1 MTTTTTDHPAH
12 ARTQAGGPH
21 TGTLE
26 LVRHLLRRDRI
37 KLPAWLAGIALYV
50 LYIGTALPSIAPRE
64 QDLAAIIP
72 MLQQPIGRM
81 FTGPAYGLDDPSYER
96 VFAGGYLLYLLI
108 LAALMNIMLITRHTR
123 AEEQSGRAELLRA
136 NGVGRQAPLTA
147 ALGLAAL
154 TNLLAGVI
162 VAVLCITVAD
172 YAVTGSLI
180 VGAGVALIGMSF
192 AGLTAVTVQL
202 SGFSRAAA
210 GLAGLVLGASFLL
223 RAVGDMAA
231 IGGSAAS
238 WASPLGWVNQTAPY
252 VLDRWWPLL
261 LLVAVTVI
269 TVPLAFVLQGRRD
282 LGAGLLSTRPG
293 RPEAGPTLGSAWGLA
308 ARLQRGPALAWGLAL
323 IVLGLTEGLFTQVMI
338 DSTFELPDALRD
350 VFGTDALTQGYIAFL
365 ALFTAMMTSAYVVY
379 AAQGLRSEERSARGD
394 AVLAT
399 PTSRASWAGAHLGV
413 IALAASLIMAVGGL
427 LTGLGVWLV
436 TSDTGLFTDTV
447 VAHLNLLPAV
457 LLVVGT
463 CALLFGWAP
472 SLLAPVGWTLVAVMI
487 FVGNFA
493 AMLDLPDWLNR
504 LSPLD
509 YPAQFPVEEIDW
521 LPLGILLLLSVGAVA
536 LGLLGLRRREIAG
549 R

>member
-1 MTTTTTDHPAH
+1 MTTTTDHPAH

-162 VAVLCITVAD
+162 VAVLCLTVAD

-261 LLVAVTVI
+261 LLVAVTVV

-399 PTSRASWAGAHLGV
+399 PTSRAAWAGAHLGV

-447 VAHLNLLPAV
+447 VAHLNLVPAM

-463 CALLFGWAP
+463 CALLFGWVP

-509 YPAQFPVEEIDW
+509 YPAQFPVEQIDW
-521 LPLGILLLLSVGAVA
+521 LPLGILLLLTVGAVA

>member
-12 ARTQAGGPH
+12 ARTQAGGPP

-399 PTSRASWAGAHLGV
+399 PTSRAAWAGAHLGV

-457 LLVVGT
+457 LLVVGI

-509 YPAQFPVEEIDW
+509 YPAQFPVEQIDW
-521 LPLGILLLLSVGAVA
+521 LPLGILLLLTVGAVA